1 MIAGMAISRVLNHG
15 PRAAGAYLA
24 HHPKTGEPVVLKLY
38 EGSATKDTW
47 VSRVQPIRKLQTARS
62 APGIAFPRGIPTD
75 PSCGQLVAWEY
86 IDGPL
91 LTEVLPTMARAQGD
105 AALLEITRTLATL
118 HRNGIVHGGIHLG
131 QFRMREGTPVLL
143 DTGWLWRTDDTT
155 PVPAEDVKALK
166 SLAGA
171 MNGHLTRAVWQCVRM
186 SSLDL
191 SETVTDL
198 ETAIRDEQITD
209 NDPDVAALF
218 ATPTAQAPAVQAPL
232 ACAADEPVGGSTAMT
247 KQAPEAPEAPEVT
260 PAPEAPTPEPEPD
273 AAPEPPEVTPDPEVG
288 QAPEA
293 PEADPETP
301 APEPAPEPEPE
312 TDAAPVPEVGP
323 DAAPEAPEMAPAP
336 ELNKER
342 NFDRGEA
349 PRPLTLDEIMRR
361 PAAAEAP
368 AQAGQR
374 QVPTE
379 EDGAKEQTQEEEPAP
394 SRPAFAR
401 GRDKAGQPTSRATKL
416 SLAAKLRPPL
426 GNGATA
432 ISAPGAL
439 RHGLTTT
446 SGRVI
451 GGLAAVLVGLG
462 LWAGIATLTG
472 GEEEAAP
479 QQTVSAVT
487 TQAETTPRGYMRQS
501 EWTVPIPDKGKV
513 FASDHAA
520 VTMTSSKLTLYSPA
534 DGKKIRD
541 VKLSAPVDY
550 ISETRIGDQDA
561 IVWRAG
567 GTLHAWTEKAG
578 AKGKLVEAKMPS
590 KSSVSTTG
598 DQTLVVS
605 DGGPSVLTAAGLQKL
620 NRDGDLTPM
629 AVDDE
634 GLISG
639 GFDAP
644 VHISKNG
651 STKSVNLAPPKEGQR
666 IHSWINAG
674 HGFTATLWAKDPE
687 TQDPDQEVT
696 MAVHNLATGEITTQ
710 AAGPFK
716 DLKPRNASSEEQ
728 DGQRW
733 ITGQGARTAAYG
745 TRVISL
751 RDGKQVTEIPGEYK
765 VSKVKGDMVAAKWDD
780 QSYIF
785 QGADEGYPMRSSL
798 IAQTPTT
805 VILQEGSNLVGYGSS
820 KA

>member
-1 MIAGMAISRVLNHG
+1 MDTIAGMAISRVLNHG

-24 HHPKTGEPVVLKLY
+24 HHPKTREPVVLKLY
-38 EGSATKDTW
+38 DGSATKDTW

-75 PSCGQLVAWEY
+75 PSRGQLVAWEY

-91 LTEVLPTMARAQGD
+91 LTEVLPTMTRAQGD

-131 QFRMREGTPVLL
+131 QFRMREGAPVLL

-218 ATPTAQAPAVQAPL
+218 ATPAVQAPAVQAPTVP
-232 ACAADEPVGGSTAMT
+232 AADEPSGGSTTTT
-247 KQAPEAPEAPEVT
+247 KQTPEA
-260 PAPEAPTPEPEPD
+260 D
-273 AAPEPPEVTPDPEVG
+273 AAPEV
-288 QAPEA
+288 
-293 PEADPETP
+293 
-301 APEPAPEPEPE
+301 APEPEPE
-312 TDAAPVPEVGP
+312 PEP
-323 DAAPEAPEMAPAP
+323 EADAAPEVAPEPEPEPEPEADAAP
-336 ELNKER
+336 EPEPEADAAPER
-342 NFDRGEA
+342 DPSRGEG

-361 PAAAEAP
+361 PTAAGEAP

-472 GEEEAAP
+472 GEEEVAP

-710 AAGPFK
+710 ATGPFK

-751 RDGKQVTEIPGEYK
+751 RDGKQITEIPGEYK
-765 VSKVKGDMVAAKWDD
+765 VSKVKGGMVAAKRDD

>member
-1 MIAGMAISRVLNHG
+1 MDTIAGMAISRVLNHG

-24 HHPKTGEPVVLKLY
+24 HHPKTREPVVLKLY
-38 EGSATKDTW
+38 DGSATKDTW

-75 PSCGQLVAWEY
+75 PSRGQLVAWEY

-91 LTEVLPTMARAQGD
+91 LTEVLPTMTRAQGD

-131 QFRMREGTPVLL
+131 QFRMREGAPVLL

-218 ATPTAQAPAVQAPL
+218 AAPAVQAPAVQAPTVP
-232 ACAADEPVGGSTAMT
+232 AADEPSGGSTTTT
-247 KQAPEAPEAPEVT
+247 KQTPEVAPAPEVD
-260 PAPEAPTPEPEPD
+260 PEPEP
-273 AAPEPPEVTPDPEVG
+273 
-288 QAPEA
+288 
-293 PEADPETP
+293 
-301 APEPAPEPEPE
+301 
-312 TDAAPVPEVGP
+312 
-323 DAAPEAPEMAPAP
+323 
-336 ELNKER
+336 N
-342 NFDRGEA
+342 RGEG

-361 PAAAEAP
+361 PTAAGEAS

-379 EDGAKEQTQEEEPAP
+379 EDGVKEQAQEEESAP
-394 SRPAFAR
+394 SRPAFVR
-401 GRDKAGQPTSRATKL
+401 GRDKARQPTSGATKL
-416 SLAAKLRPPL
+416 SLAAKLRPAL
-426 GNGATA
+426 GKGATA

-487 TQAETTPRGYMRQS
+487 TQTETTPRGYMRQS

-561 IVWRAG
+561 IVWRTG

-605 DGGPSVLTAAGLQKL
+605 DEGPSVLTAAGLQKL

-651 STKSVNLAPPKEGQR
+651 STKSVNLVPPKEGQR

-710 AAGPFK
+710 ATGPFK
-716 DLKPRNASSEEQ
+716 DLKPGNASSEEQ

-751 RDGKQVTEIPGEYK
+751 ADGKQRTEIPGEYK
-765 VSKVKGDMVAAKWDD
+765 VSKVKGDMVAAKRDD

>member
-1 MIAGMAISRVLNHG
+1 MDTIAGMAISRVLNHG

-24 HHPKTGEPVVLKLY
+24 HHPKTREPVVLKLY
-38 EGSATKDTW
+38 DGSATKDTW

-75 PSCGQLVAWEY
+75 PSRGQLVAWEY

-91 LTEVLPTMARAQGD
+91 LTEVLPTMTRAQGD

-131 QFRMREGTPVLL
+131 QFRMREGAPVLL

-218 ATPTAQAPAVQAPL
+218 ATPAVQAPAVQAPTVP
-232 ACAADEPVGGSTAMT
+232 AADEPSGGSTTTT
-247 KQAPEAPEAPEVT
+247 KQTPEA
-260 PAPEAPTPEPEPD
+260 D
-273 AAPEPPEVTPDPEVG
+273 AAPEV
-288 QAPEA
+288 
-293 PEADPETP
+293 
-301 APEPAPEPEPE
+301 APEPEPE
-312 TDAAPVPEVGP
+312 PEP
-323 DAAPEAPEMAPAP
+323 EADAAPERDPS
-336 ELNKER
+336 
-342 NFDRGEA
+342 RGEG

-361 PAAAEAP
+361 PTAAGEAP

-472 GEEEAAP
+472 GEEEVAP

-710 AAGPFK
+710 ATGPFK

-751 RDGKQVTEIPGEYK
+751 RDGKQITEIPGEYK
-765 VSKVKGDMVAAKWDD
+765 VSKVKGGMVAAKRDD